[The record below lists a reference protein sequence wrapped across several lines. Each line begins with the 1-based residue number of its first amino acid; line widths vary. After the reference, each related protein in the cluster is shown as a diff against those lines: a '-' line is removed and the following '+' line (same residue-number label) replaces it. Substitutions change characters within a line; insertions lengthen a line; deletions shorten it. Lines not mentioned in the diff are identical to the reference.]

1 MPAMISVAI
10 LGPGGVGGF
19 LTGALERAGTP
30 VTLVARPDTATR
42 IEAHGLHVSSVRLGA
57 SFTVHPRVVTRLD
70 EPVDVLF
77 VASKATML
85 GSALSTVAADPGL
98 VVPLLNGLAHRT
110 PLAARFGERAV
121 AGSIRVESDRP
132 EPGRIVQTSPFLRVE
147 MASDDPEVAAR
158 LAPVAELLEAAGVP
172 AVVGPSEAQVVWSKL
187 ARLCALACMTSA
199 YDLPI
204 GPIRTTPEL
213 RDELKACVAEACEV
227 GTAEG
232 ADLDPLAT
240 MRELDEAHPEL
251 GSSMQR
257 DLRAGREPELD
268 AIAVRVVETAHRYSI
283 PTPTIERLIERIRAR
298 AA

>member
-19 LTGALERAGTP
+19 LAGALERVGTP
-30 VTLVARPDTATR
+30 VTLVARPDTAAR
-42 IEAHGLHVSSVRLGA
+42 IEAHGLHVSSVRLGGA
-57 SFTVHPRVVTRLD
+57 FTVHPCVVTRLE

-77 VASKATML
+77 VATKATML
-85 GSALSTVAADPGL
+85 GPALSAVAAEPVL
-98 VVPLLNGLAHRT
+98 VVPLLNGLAHRV
-110 PLAARFGERAV
+110 PLGARFGTRAV

-147 MASDDPEVAAR
+147 MASDDSAVAA
-158 LAPVAELLEAAGVP
+158 LLPPVAELLEAAEVP

-213 RDELKACVAEACEV
+213 RDELKACIGEACEV
-227 GTAEG
+227 GIAEG
-232 ADLDPLAT
+232 AQLDPAAT
-240 MRELDEAHPEL
+240 LRELDEAHPEL
-251 GSSMQR
+251 SSSMQR

-268 AIAVRVVETAHRYSI
+268 AIAVRVIAAAHRYSI
-283 PTPTIERLIERIRAR
+283 PTPTIERLVERVRARIR
-298 AA
+298 

>member
-1 MPAMISVAI
+1 MASVAI

-19 LTGALERAGTP
+19 LCGALERAGTP

-42 IEAHGLHVSSVRLGA
+42 IEAHGLHVSSVRLDA
-57 SFTVHPRVVTRLD
+57 SFVVHPRVVTRLEED
-70 EPVDVLF
+70 VDVLF
-77 VASKATML
+77 VATKATML
-85 GSALSTVAADPGL
+85 GPALSAVAATPDVL
-98 VVPLLNGLAHRT
+98 VPLLNGLAHRV
-110 PLAARFGERAV
+110 PLAARFGAHAV

-147 MASDDPEVAAR
+147 MASDDPAVAA
-158 LAPVAELLEAAGVP
+158 LLPPVAELLEAAGVP
-172 AVVGPSEAQVVWSKL
+172 AVVGASEAQVVWSKL

-213 RDELKACVAEACEV
+213 RDELRAVVGEACAV
-227 GTAEG
+227 GVAEG
-232 ADLDPLAT
+232 ASLDPAAT

-268 AIAVRVVETAHRYSI
+268 AIALRVVETAHRYSI
-283 PTPTIERLIERIRAR
+283 PTPTIERLAERIRAR
-298 AA
+298 IA